1 MQSKTVQVVVECRD
15 RGDNMYIYRCED
27 TLESIFT
34 AIYNV
39 YEDKHS
45 NDEVLLAL
53 DDEPRLFAVSLE
65 VVADGVKVEK
75 VVRTIRRQFG
85 ETDYRSLCLALASP
99 DEEKAQAV
107 YKTVAGGLVTKCK
120 EGHLFDNLADDS
132 VNKAFKLA
140 RSADREYCHLRGFV
154 RFEELEGELMYSQ
167 IEPKNNVLTFLMPH
181 FADRFP
187 EENFIIHDVGRNL
200 FGIHRADNSDI
211 NESAWCLVQGENMW
225 PENMK
230 ISSNEI
236 KYRELFKGF
245 CSSIAIDSRR
255 NAALQ
260 RNMLPLHF
268 REFMTEFR

>member
-1 MQSKTVQVVVECRD
+1 
-15 RGDNMYIYRCED
+15 MYIYRCED

-45 NDEVLLAL
+45 KDEVLLAL
-53 DDEPRLFAVSLE
+53 DDEPRLFAVSIE
-65 VVADGVKVEK
+65 VVADCIKVEK
-75 VVRTIRRQFG
+75 VVRTIRKQFG
-85 ETDYRSLCLALASP
+85 EENYRSLCLALSSP
-99 DEEKAQAV
+99 DAEKTQAV
-107 YKTVAGGLVTKCK
+107 FKTVAGGLTTNCR
-120 EGHLFDNLADDS
+120 EGHLFDNLADDY

-140 RSADREYCHLRGFV
+140 RNADREYCHLRGFS
-154 RFEELEGELMYSQ
+154 RFEELEGGLMYSR
-167 IEPKNNVLTFLMPH
+167 IEPRNNVLTFLMPH

-187 EENFIIHDVGRNL
+187 EENFVIHDVGRNL
-200 FGIHRADNSDI
+200 FGIHRADDTEC
-211 NESAWCLVQGENMW
+211 NESAWYLVQGEDFI
-225 PENMK
+225 PENVK

-245 CSSIAIDSRR
+245 CRSISIDSRK
-255 NAALQ
+255 NVALQ